1 MTSPAHERSKRPRSP
16 LAGPYGHPFH
26 AFLVTIPIGAW
37 VGALVFD
44 LVAIFSDD
52 AETFSP
58 GAALL
63 TAIGIVGALLAAVV
77 GLVDFSQLERG
88 TKVHRIAVIHLVLN
102 VSAIVLFGIS
112 LAVRAAVGFDEVS
125 GIAVTLSVIALL
137 GLGASGFL
145 GGEMAYHYGVRVADE
160 QTQEEGFAPRG
171 RG

>member
-44 LVAIFSDD
+44 LVAIFGD

-63 TAIGIVGALLAAVV
+63 TAIGLVGALLAAAV
-77 GLVDFSQLERG
+77 GLFDFSQLERG

-102 VSAIVLFGIS
+102 LSAIVLFGVS
-112 LAVRAAVGFDEVS
+112 LAVRAAAGFDEVS
-125 GIAVTLSVIALL
+125 GVAVTLSVIALV

-160 QTQEEGFAPRG
+160 ETQREGFGAPSR
-171 RG
+171 

>member
-1 MTSPAHERSKRPRSP
+1 MITAAQERSKRPRSP

-44 LVAIFSDD
+44 LVAIFGD

-63 TAIGIVGALLAAVV
+63 TAIGLVGALLAAAV
-77 GLVDFSQLERG
+77 GLFDFSQLERG

-102 VSAIVLFGIS
+102 LSAIVLFGVS
-112 LAVRAAVGFDEVS
+112 LAVRAAAGFDEVS
-125 GIAVTLSVIALL
+125 GVAVTLSVIALV

-160 QTQEEGFAPRG
+160 ETQREGFGAPSR
-171 RG
+171 

>member
-1 MTSPAHERSKRPRSP
+1 MITAAQERSKRPRSP

-44 LVAIFSDD
+44 LVAIFGD

-63 TAIGIVGALLAAVV
+63 TAIGLVGALLAAAV
-77 GLVDFSQLERG
+77 GLFDFSQLERG

-102 VSAIVLFGIS
+102 LSAIVLFGAS
-112 LAVRAAVGFDEVS
+112 LAVRAAAGFDEVS
-125 GIAVTLSVIALL
+125 GVAVTLSVIALV

-160 QTQEEGFAPRG
+160 ETQREGFGAPSR
-171 RG
+171 

>member
-1 MTSPAHERSKRPRSP
+1 MISPVHERSKRPRSP

-26 AFLVTIPIGAW
+26 AILVTIPIGAW

-44 LVAIFSDD
+44 LVAIFGGD

-63 TAIGIVGALLAAVV
+63 TGIGLIGAVLAAVI
-77 GLVDFSQLERG
+77 GFLDFSQLERG
-88 TKVHRIAVIHLVLN
+88 TKVHRIALIHMVVNLTAV
-102 VSAIVLFGIS
+102 VLFGIS

-125 GIAVTLSVIALL
+125 GIAVTLSVIGLV
-137 GLGASGFL
+137 GLGVSGFL

-160 QTQEEGFAPRG
+160 QTQEDGFSSPR
-171 RG
+171 RR

>member
-1 MTSPAHERSKRPRSP
+1 MITTAQERSKRPRSP

-37 VGALVFD
+37 VGALIFD
-44 LVAIFSDD
+44 LVAIFGD
-52 AETFSP
+52 AETFAP

-63 TAIGIVGALLAAVV
+63 TAVGLVGALLAAAV
-77 GLVDFSQLERG
+77 GLIDFSQLERG

-102 VSAIVLFGIS
+102 LSAIALFAIS
-112 LAVRAAVGFDEVS
+112 LAVRAAAGFEEVS
-125 GIAVTLSVIALL
+125 GLAVTLSVIGLV

-160 QTQEEGFAPRG
+160 QTQREGFVGAPSR
-171 RG
+171 